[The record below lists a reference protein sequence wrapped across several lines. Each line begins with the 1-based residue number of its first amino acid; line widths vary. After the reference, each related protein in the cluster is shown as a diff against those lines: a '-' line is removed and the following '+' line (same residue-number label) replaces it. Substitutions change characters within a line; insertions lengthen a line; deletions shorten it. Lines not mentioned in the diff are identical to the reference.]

1 MAFAERLISWFSSPD
16 SKAAITPTDRPHAWE
31 PELFGDE
38 ITIEKLSILL
48 NSTPRNITKWA
59 KASTCEPPAGAY
71 ALLLDAKGQVLRLAD
86 GSRIAIIR
94 RGSKGKGNSNI
105 FRQVLEGGNSGAFC
119 VPDYLGATHSQNC

>member
-1 MAFAERLISWFSSPD
+1 MAFAERLIRWLHSPD

-38 ITIEKLSILL
+38 IGIDELAKIL
-48 NSTPRNITKWA
+48 NSTSRNITKWA
-59 KASTCEPPAGAY
+59 KASKCEPPAGAY

-105 FRQVLEGGNSGAFC
+105 FRKVLAGGNGGGFQ
-119 VPDYLGATHSQNC
+119 VPKYLEP

>member
-1 MAFAERLISWFSSPD
+1 MAFAERLIRWLHSPD

-38 ITIEKLSILL
+38 IGIDELAKIL
-48 NSTPRNITKWA
+48 NSTSRNITKWA
-59 KASTCEPPAGAY
+59 KALTCEPPAGAY

-105 FRQVLEGGNSGAFC
+105 FRKVLAGGNGGGFQ
-119 VPDYLGATHSQNC
+119 VPKYLEP

>member
-1 MAFAERLISWFSSPD
+1 VAFAERLIRWLHSPD

-38 ITIEKLSILL
+38 IGIDELAKIL
-48 NSTPRNITKWA
+48 NSTSRNITKWA
-59 KASTCEPPAGAY
+59 KASTCDPPAGAY

-105 FRQVLEGGNSGAFC
+105 FRKVLAGGNGGGFQ
-119 VPDYLGATHSQNC
+119 VPKYLEP

>member
-1 MAFAERLISWFSSPD
+1 MEFAERLVRWFASPN

-38 ITIEKLSILL
+38 IGIDELAKIL
-48 NSTPRNITKWA
+48 NSTSRNITKWA

-105 FRQVLEGGNSGAFC
+105 FRKVLAGGNGGGFQ
-119 VPDYLGATHSQNC
+119 VPKYLEP

>member
-1 MAFAERLISWFSSPD
+1 MAFAERLISWLSSPD
-16 SKAAITPTDRPHAWE
+16 SKAAITTTDRPHAWE

-38 ITIEKLSILL
+38 IGIDELAKIL
-48 NSTPRNITKWA
+48 NSTSRNITKWA
-59 KASTCEPPAGAY
+59 KASTQLPPPGAY

-105 FRQVLEGGNSGAFC
+105 FRKVLAGGNGGGFQ
-119 VPDYLGATHSQNC
+119 VPKYLEP

>member
-1 MAFAERLISWFSSPD
+1 VAFAERLISWLHSPD

-38 ITIEKLSILL
+38 IGIDELAKIL
-48 NSTPRNITKWA
+48 NSTSRNITKWA
-59 KASTCEPPAGAY
+59 KASTLVPPLGAY
-71 ALLLDAKGQVLRLAD
+71 AVLLDAKGQVLRLAD

-105 FRQVLEGGNSGAFC
+105 FRKVLAGGNGGGFE
-119 VPDYLGATHSQNC
+119 VPKYLEP

>member
-1 MAFAERLISWFSSPD
+1 MAFAERLFHWLASSY

-38 ITIEKLSILL
+38 IGIDELAKIL
-48 NSTPRNITKWA
+48 NSTSRNITKWA

-105 FRQVLEGGNSGAFC
+105 FRKVLAGGNGGGFQ
-119 VPDYLGATHSQNC
+119 VPKYLEP

>member
-1 MAFAERLISWFSSPD
+1 MAFAERLIRWLHSPD
-16 SKAAITPTDRPHAWE
+16 SKAATTPTDRPHAWE

-38 ITIEKLSILL
+38 IGIDELAKIL
-48 NSTPRNITKWA
+48 NSTSRNITKWA
-59 KASTCEPPAGAY
+59 KASKCEPPAGAY

-105 FRQVLEGGNSGAFC
+105 FRKVLAGGNGGGFQ
-119 VPDYLGATHSQNC
+119 VPKYLEP

>member
-1 MAFAERLISWFSSPD
+1 MAFAERLIRWLHSPD

-38 ITIEKLSILL
+38 IGIDELAKIL
-48 NSTPRNITKWA
+48 NSTSRNITKWA

-105 FRQVLEGGNSGAFC
+105 FRIVLAGGNGGGFQ
-119 VPDYLGATHSQNC
+119 VPKYLEP